1 MADQTQVSRRIADLS
16 TIPHLTLDVSRLVAA
31 RQAAAPRSGGG
42 GSAELMFFGRIF
54 PDANPGPNILTIIGL
69 PANTRVAS
77 AWMTEWT
84 ADDNSHV
91 GDAVFYTESVQL
103 DATSNTC
110 RVLFYLDWGNSLPS
124 ACMCIF
130 GLFEGDV
137 NIDA

>member
-69 PANTRVAS
+69 PPNTRGAN
-77 AWMTEWT
+77 ARMTEWT
-84 ADDNSHV
+84 ANHNSHV
-91 GDAVFYTESVQL
+91 RNPLSYPA
-103 DATSNTC
+103 
-110 RVLFYLDWGNSLPS
+110 
-124 ACMCIF
+124 
-130 GLFEGDV
+130 
-137 NIDA
+137 